1 MSQKE
6 ERGYRGPKEED
17 MEKALEPR
25 FREYEEW
32 RAKQMAAE
40 PPSEKK
46 QVKKGFGRQDLLFII
61 LGFLAV
67 TLYQSCRGAAQ

>member
-1 MSQKE
+1 MSRE
-6 ERGYRGPKEED
+6 EHGGYRGPREED
-17 MEKALEPR
+17 MEKALEPK
-25 FREYEEW
+25 FRGYEEW

-46 QVKKGFGRQDLLFII
+46 EVKKGFGKQDILFII
-61 LGFLAV
+61 VGFLAV